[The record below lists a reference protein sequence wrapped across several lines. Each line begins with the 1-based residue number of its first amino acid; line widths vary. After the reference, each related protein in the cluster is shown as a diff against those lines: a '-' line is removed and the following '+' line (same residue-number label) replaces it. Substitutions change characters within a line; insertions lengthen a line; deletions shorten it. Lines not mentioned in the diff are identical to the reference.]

1 MDKIVGVKGMND
13 LLPPQSAIWESVEQ
27 KVSDL
32 FRAYGYAAIR
42 TPIVEPTALF
52 IRGIGEVTDIVEKE
66 MYSFTDALNGEQLT
80 LRPENTAAVVRAC
93 IEHNLLYDGPRRLW
107 YLGPMF
113 RHERPQKGRYRQFHQ
128 FGVEALG
135 YGQPAVDAEQLLL
148 IWRLWDTLGL
158 AVADRPQLHLN
169 SLGDLSERLAHRQ
182 ALVDY
187 FSGNADRLDA
197 DSQRRLQTNPLRI
210 LDSKNPEMSQL
221 IAGAPKLSA
230 FLGAASRAHQ
240 DAVCEA
246 LTVAGVPFQMN
257 DRLVRGLDYYNL
269 TVFEWV
275 TDRLGAQGTVCG
287 GGRYDTLVEQ
297 MGGKPAPACGFAIG
311 VERLIALLEEVAP
324 VSTTPAVDV
333 YLAHFGENSEQA
345 ALVAAETLRSQGL
358 RVAMHSGAAS
368 IKSQM
373 KKADGSGAWLAAIQG
388 DDERQAGTMVLKALR
403 AADPSKATQQT
414 VALAQA
420 GAVAK
425 HMIQEQRTLSGA

>member
-27 KVSDL
+27 QVADV

-135 YGQPAVDAEQLLL
+135 YGQPAVDAEQLLM
-148 IWRLWDTLGL
+148 IWRLWETLGL
-158 AVADRPQLHLN
+158 SVADRPQLQLN

-187 FSGNADRLDA
+187 FSAAKDRLDA

-210 LDSKNPEMSQL
+210 LDSKNPDMAEL
-221 IAGAPKLSA
+221 IAGAPKLSS
-230 FLGAASRAHQ
+230 FLGQASLAHQ
-240 DAVCEA
+240 DAVCQA

-287 GGRYDTLVEQ
+287 GGRYDSLVEQ

-324 VSTTPAVDV
+324 VTPGPGVDV
-333 YLAHFGENSEQA
+333 YLAHFGDNSEPA
-345 ALVAAETLRSQGL
+345 ALTAAEILRSQGL

-403 AADPSKATQQT
+403 GPDPSKAVQQT
-414 VALAQA
+414 VSLAQA
-420 GAVAK
+420 GMVARQ
-425 HMIQEQRTLSGA
+425 MIQEQRTHSGA

>member
-169 SLGDLSERLAHRQ
+169 SLGDLAERLAHRQ

>member
-27 KVSDL
+27 QVAAV
-32 FRAYGYAAIR
+32 FRAYGYACIR

-135 YGQPAVDAEQLLL
+135 YGQPAVDAEQLLM
-148 IWRLWDTLGL
+148 IWRLWEALGI
-158 AVADRPQLHLN
+158 AVADRPQLQLN

-187 FSGNADRLDA
+187 FSAVQDRLDA

-210 LDSKNPEMSQL
+210 LDSKNPDMAEL
-221 IAGAPKLSA
+221 IAGAPKLSS
-230 FLGAASRAHQ
+230 FLGQTSLAHQ
-240 DAVCEA
+240 DAVCQA

-287 GGRYDTLVEQ
+287 GGRYDSLVEQ

-324 VSTTPAVDV
+324 VTP
-333 YLAHFGENSEQA
+333 GP
-345 ALVAAETLRSQGL
+345 LR
-358 RVAMHSGAAS
+358 R
-368 IKSQM
+368 
-373 KKADGSGAWLAAIQG
+373 
-388 DDERQAGTMVLKALR
+388 
-403 AADPSKATQQT
+403 
-414 VALAQA
+414 
-420 GAVAK
+420 
-425 HMIQEQRTLSGA
+425 

>member
-13 LLPPQSAIWESVEQ
+13 LLPPQSAIWESIEQ
-27 KVSDL
+27 QVSEV
-32 FRAYGYAAIR
+32 FRAYGYAGIR

-135 YGQPAVDAEQLLL
+135 YGQPAVDAEQLLM
-148 IWRLWDTLGL
+148 IWRLWETLGL
-158 AVADRPQLHLN
+158 AVADRPQLQLN

-187 FSGNADRLDA
+187 FSAAKDRLDA

-210 LDSKNPEMSQL
+210 LDSKNPDMAGL
-221 IAGAPKLSA
+221 IAGAPKLSS
-230 FLGAASRAHQ
+230 FLGKASLAHQ
-240 DAVCEA
+240 DAVCQA

-287 GGRYDTLVEQ
+287 GGRYDSLVEQ

-324 VSTTPAVDV
+324 VTPGPGVDV
-333 YLAHFGENSEQA
+333 YLAHFGDNSEPA
-345 ALVAAETLRSQGL
+345 ALTAAEILRSQGL

-403 AADPSKATQQT
+403 GPDPSKAVQQT
-414 VALAQA
+414 VSLAQA
-420 GAVAK
+420 GMVARQ
-425 HMIQEQRTLSGA
+425 MIQEQRTHSGA

>member
-27 KVSDL
+27 QVADV

-135 YGQPAVDAEQLLL
+135 YGQPAVDAEQLLM
-148 IWRLWDTLGL
+148 IWRLWETLGL
-158 AVADRPQLHLN
+158 SVADRPQLQLN

-187 FSGNADRLDA
+187 FSAAKDRLDA

-210 LDSKNPEMSQL
+210 LDSKNPDMAEL
-221 IAGAPKLSA
+221 IAGAPKLSS
-230 FLGAASRAHQ
+230 FLGQASLAHQ
-240 DAVCEA
+240 DAVCQA

-287 GGRYDTLVEQ
+287 GGRYDSLVEQ
-297 MGGKPAPACGFAIG
+297 MGGKPAPACGFGIG

-324 VSTTPAVDV
+324 VTPGPGVDV
-333 YLAHFGENSEQA
+333 YLAHFGDNSEPA
-345 ALVAAETLRSQGL
+345 ALTAAEILRSQGL

-403 AADPSKATQQT
+403 GPDPSKAVQQT
-414 VALAQA
+414 VSLAQA
-420 GAVAK
+420 GMVARQ
-425 HMIQEQRTLSGA
+425 MIQEQRTHSGA